1 MYIYVC
7 KHKTTYIILL
17 IKRLQKTTKKVF
29 KHTCFYVLRL
39 SVLQTTKHTNFKH
52 KRTEYKK
59 KEKGQLSNT
68 IKKSRADRSSRQKH
82 RPPYSTLL
90 TSTRNIPKSNIQRSD
105 KDRQGDCR

>member
-1 MYIYVC
+1 MF
-7 KHKTTYIILL
+7 L
-17 IKRLQKTTKKVF
+17 
-29 KHTCFYVLRL
+29 CFRL

>member
-1 MYIYVC
+1 MFLCFSAFSFTNSQIY
-7 KHKTTYIILL
+7 
-17 IKRLQKTTKKVF
+17 Q
-29 KHTCFYVLRL
+29 L
-39 SVLQTTKHTNFKH
+39 SNINELSI
-52 KRTEYKK
+52 K

-82 RPPYSTLL
+82 LPPYSTLL

>member
-1 MYIYVC
+1 MFLC
-7 KHKTTYIILL
+7 FSAFSFTNSQTY
-17 IKRLQKTTKKVF
+17 
-29 KHTCFYVLRL
+29 RL
-39 SVLQTTKHTNFKH
+39 SNINELSI
-52 KRTEYKK
+52 K

-82 RPPYSTLL
+82 LPPYSTLL